1 MPDEIRRNINR
12 YLGVSLRDY
21 PAKSVELIV
30 VQVEALYVYAVLKST
45 LSSQRDDPFIKNML
59 INFKVAQDSPAL
71 EIEKQPNVEKKDLNP
86 GIYSFK
92 INGIRKELVGSSLR
106 LSSPKYIQLP
116 RLLYEITYEA
126 IKDSQLFIA
135 PIPETLIY
143 GYGPVKYRS
152 MRLADLKAAVNTFPL
167 THTEWIEAQS
177 IVQSVFH
184 KNIRVNWS
192 EVIAHKVWDYIRED
206 FDFDPSTRFSES

>member
-1 MPDEIRRNINR
+1 
-12 YLGVSLRDY
+12 
-21 PAKSVELIV
+21 
-30 VQVEALYVYAVLKST
+30 
-45 LSSQRDDPFIKNML
+45 ML

-71 EIEKQPNVEKKDLNP
+71 EIDKQPNIEKKDLNP

-116 RLLYEITYEA
+116 KLLHQIPYEA

-143 GYGPVKYRS
+143 GYGPQKYRS
-152 MRLADLKAAVNTFPL
+152 MRLADLNKKLNTFPL
-167 THTEWIEAQS
+167 THTEWIEAQQ
-177 IVQSVFH
+177 IVQTVFH
-184 KNIRVNWS
+184 KQIRVNWS
-192 EVIAHKVWDYIRED
+192 EVIAHKVWEYIKDD
-206 FDFDPSTRFSES
+206 FDFDPSTRFSEA